1 MNKSRQPKSTKYGLA
16 SSTWTGTHT
25 WDSEPCWLVN
35 YRIYLMEDLRL
46 SNYKKNQQHNTWSF
60 NWTSKGDFNLIFL
73 AWNYSEYVY

>member
-16 SSTWTGTHT
+16 SSNWTGTHT

-46 SNYKKNQQHNTWSF
+46 SNYKKINSIIHG
-60 NWTSKGDFNLIFL
+60 TSTGLQRVI
-73 AWNYSEYVY
+73 ST

>member
-16 SSTWTGTHT
+16 SSTWTGKHT

-46 SNYKKNQQHNTWSF
+46 SNYKKINSIIHGTLTGLQRVIST
-60 NWTSKGDFNLIFL
+60 
-73 AWNYSEYVY
+73 